1 MNIQSSIMARD
12 VLAKRLSQME
22 SRRKKNSEKIGSI
35 TSDFYQEILI
45 WEDDEE
51 PRFVVDATWA
61 HSAELTTYRVA
72 RELLED
78 QRSKRDSVE
87 IDLAR
92 NKVIDVVHRLNDCLE
107 KIHSP
112 HSRDLDDPFYNLTED
127 SKRKIREDAE
137 AAEDDLPKR
146 IGDVV
151 DAGDELDVTFNAEI
165 DKLRMKIRGIDDLIV
180 RDQLT

>member
-1 MNIQSSIMARD
+1 
-12 VLAKRLSQME
+12 
-22 SRRKKNSEKIGSI
+22 
-35 TSDFYQEILI
+35 
-45 WEDDEE
+45 
-51 PRFVVDATWA
+51 
-61 HSAELTTYRVA
+61 
-72 RELLED
+72 
-78 QRSKRDSVE
+78 
-87 IDLAR
+87 
-92 NKVIDVVHRLNDCLE
+92 
-107 KIHSP
+107 
-112 HSRDLDDPFYNLTED
+112 LTED